1 MRRPY
6 DPPVPTF
13 ADLVA
18 RAAALAARPTAVLGI
33 TGSPGSGKTTLA
45 AALARAVEG
54 AVHVPMD
61 GFHLADRVL
70 DALGRRDAKGAED
83 TFDVGGYG
91 ALLRR
96 LRAGTEDVVY
106 APAFERDLEQPLA
119 GAIAVPRGTRLVVT
133 EGNYLL
139 LDRGR
144 WPEVA
149 ALLDEVWF
157 CAPDPAV
164 RLPRLVARH
173 VAFGKPPDVA
183 AAWVAAVDEPNAALV
198 EATRARAD
206 LVVGPELLEA
216 VPR

>member
-1 MRRPY
+1 MT
-6 DPPVPTF
+6 TF

-18 RAAALAARPTAVLGI
+18 RAAALATGPTAVLGI
-33 TGSPGSGKTTLA
+33 TGSPGAGKTTLA
-45 AALARAVEG
+45 AALARAVDG

-83 TFDVGGYG
+83 TFDVGGYS

-96 LRAGTEDVVY
+96 LRDGTEDVVY

-139 LDRGR
+139 LERGR

-157 CAPDPAV
+157 CAPDPAL
-164 RLPRLVARH
+164 RLRRLTDRH

-183 AAWVAAVDEPNAALV
+183 TAWVAAVDEPNAALV
-198 EATRARAD
+198 DATRARAD

>member
-1 MRRPY
+1 MT
-6 DPPVPTF
+6 TF
-13 ADLVA
+13 ADLVV
-18 RAAALAARPTAVLGI
+18 RAAALAAGPTAVLGI

-45 AALARAVEG
+45 AALACAVEG
-54 AVHVPMD
+54 AAHVPMD

-70 DALGRRDAKGAED
+70 DALGRRNAKGAED
-83 TFDVGGYG
+83 TFDVGGYC

-96 LRAGTEDVVY
+96 LRDGTEDVVY
-106 APAFERDLEQPLA
+106 APQFERDLEQPLA

-139 LDRGR
+139 LERGR

-157 CAPDPAV
+157 CEADPAV
-164 RLPRLVARH
+164 RRSRLVARH
-173 VAFGKPPDVA
+173 VAFGKSPSAA
-183 AAWVAAVDEPNAALV
+183 AAWVSAVDEPNAALI
-198 EATRARAD
+198 EATRSRAA
-206 LVVGPELLEA
+206 LVVGPDVLES

>member
-1 MRRPY
+1 M
-6 DPPVPTF
+6 DHAAGF

-18 RAAALAARPTAVLGI
+18 RATALAARGGPTAVLGI
-33 TGSPGSGKTTLA
+33 TGSPGAGKTTLA
-45 AALARAVEG
+45 AALAAAVDG

-61 GFHLADRVL
+61 GFHLADVAL

-83 TFDVGGYG
+83 TFDVGGYI

-96 LRAGTEDVVY
+96 LRAAAEDVVY
-106 APAFERDLEQPLA
+106 APAFERDLEQPIA
-119 GAIAVPRGTRLVVT
+119 GAIAVPRGVRLVVT

-139 LDRGR
+139 LQRGR

-157 CAPDPAV
+157 CAPDPEL
-164 RLPRLVARH
+164 RLHRLTARH
-173 VAFGKPPDVA
+173 VAFGKPPEVA

-206 LVVGPELLEA
+206 LVVGPDVLA
-216 VPR
+216 TIPR